1 MNKNDYIILAQ
12 TLNTICYVIT
22 IAVGIGGNFWV
33 SWKVG
38 VVVMFDKT
46 TVPRKVVSL
55 ILFICIADLFVL
67 SHLILYVHF
76 QFYQQWIFGSIVCKS
91 FYIIEVVNKLV
102 IPLALLLI
110 SRESYESVKMTSHK
124 CSKKGLA
131 PWTILFRLYAGMAF
145 CAVVMLVISVLIFA
159 DTRRYN
165 IPRKGVLNEVT
176 VCSFHPPHPYATIFN
191 VLAFIFGYVLT
202 SAAYVYF
209 YLRVP
214 IILKRRYSS
223 IRTTSSSSNRIN
235 CTSILRIRRT
245 VTAFVIVYLVCW
257 TPYWC
262 LFWLLSFFPIANNWM
277 VVVSTFTHLL
287 PYISC
292 TAYPVILT
300 AINKGIRSAHSTIMT
315 SQRKKL
321 MTIRAGAYQMITA
334 QLGFV
339 QTWLR
344 DDQNGGTLA
353 PSLISPR
360 WSSSGS
366 VGISKIHVSSV
377 DVEEDEEPPT
387 TQIFL

>member
-1 MNKNDYIILAQ
+1 MNKNDIIIAIQ
-12 TLNTICYVIT
+12 TVNTIAYVVT
-22 IAVGIGGNFWV
+22 IIIGIGGNFWV

-38 VVVMFDKT
+38 VVFLFDKT
-46 TVPRKVVSL
+46 SVPRNIVML
-55 ILFICIADLFVL
+55 ILFICVADLLVL
-67 SHLILYVHF
+67 LHLILYVHF
-76 QFYQQWIFGSIVCKS
+76 QFHQQWIFGTYVCKS
-91 FYIIEVVNKLV
+91 FFIIEVVNKLV

-110 SRESYESVKMTSHK
+110 SRESYESVRMTSHK
-124 CSKKGLA
+124 CAKKGLN
-131 PWTILFRLYAGMAF
+131 PRFFFFRMYAGMAS
-145 CAVVMLVISVLIFA
+145 CAVVMMLISVLIFA
-159 DTRRYN
+159 DIRTFV
-165 IPRKGVLNEVT
+165 IPRKGTPTEVT
-176 VCSFHPPHPYATIFN
+176 VCSFHPPHPYATIFD
-191 VLAFIFGYVLT
+191 VLAFVFGYVFT

-214 IILKRRYSS
+214 MILKRRYSS
-223 IRTTSSSSNRIN
+223 IKTTSSSSNRIN
-235 CTSILRIRRT
+235 CNSILRIRRT

-277 VVVSTFTHLL
+277 VVLSTFTHLL

-300 AINKGIRSAHSTIMT
+300 AINKGIRSAHT
-315 SQRKKL
+315 SIISSQKKKF

-344 DDQNGGTLA
+344 DDTNGQLA
-353 PSLISPR
+353 PTIIRPR

-366 VGISKIHVSSV
+366 VGVSKVCV
-377 DVEEDEEPPT
+377 DEEEQEPPT

>member
-1 MNKNDYIILAQ
+1 MNKNDMIILAQ
-12 TLNTICYVIT
+12 TINTIAYVIT
-22 IAVGIGGNFWV
+22 ILIGIGGNVWV

-38 VVVMFDKT
+38 LVFLFDKT
-46 TVPRKVVSL
+46 SVPRKVVIL

-67 SHLILYVHF
+67 THLILYVHF
-76 QFYQQWIFGSIVCKS
+76 QIHQQWVFGSLTCKS

-110 SRESYESVKMTSHK
+110 SRESYESVRMTSHK
-124 CSKKGLA
+124 SAQKGLN
-131 PWTILFRLYAGMAF
+131 PWVCMFWMYSGMAII
-145 CAVVMLVISVLIFA
+145 AVAMLFVSVVIFA
-159 DTRRYN
+159 DTRTYN
-165 IPRKGVLNEVT
+165 IPRKGILTEVT
-176 VCSFHPPHPYATIFN
+176 VCSFHPPYPYALIFN
-191 VLAFIFGYVLT
+191 ILAFLFGYVLT

-214 IILKRRYSS
+214 MILKRRYSS
-223 IRTTSSSSNRIN
+223 IKTTSSSSNRIN
-235 CTSILRIRRT
+235 CVSILRIRRT

-262 LFWLLSFFPIANNWM
+262 LFWLLSVFPIANNWM

-300 AINKGIRSAHSTIMT
+300 AINKGIRSAHSTILT
-315 SQRKKL
+315 SQKKKL

-344 DDQNGGTLA
+344 DDTNGNLA
-353 PSLISPR
+353 PTLIRPR

-366 VGISKIHVSSV
+366 AEMSKGHVSIV
-377 DVEEDEEPPT
+377 NVEADEEQPT